1 MVIKTT
7 LEMQTSFLLVK
18 RRKKSDIFMMIQVLQ
33 YLPVLA
39 VAMIVNILL
48 GMYNNISIEK
58 QNFDWKKLLQGAIKA
73 VIVALT
79 FLGLS
84 YCFDATG
91 AGIDLGTFELTPSLI
106 MISAISIYMV
116 KGVTTLASILGIK
129 TSNSIRENS
138 SVSTDTPDKTE
149 DTQEK

>member
-1 MVIKTT
+1 
-7 LEMQTSFLLVK
+7 
-18 RRKKSDIFMMIQVLQ
+18 MMIQVLQ

-58 QNFDWKKLLQGAIKA
+58 QNFDWKKLLQGGIKA

>member
-1 MVIKTT
+1 
-7 LEMQTSFLLVK
+7 
-18 RRKKSDIFMMIQVLQ
+18 MMIQVLQ

-58 QNFDWKKLLQGAIKA
+58 QNFDWKKLLQGGIKA

-116 KGVTTLASILGIK
+116 KGVTTLASIMGIK

>member
-1 MVIKTT
+1 
-7 LEMQTSFLLVK
+7 
-18 RRKKSDIFMMIQVLQ
+18 MMIQVLQ

-48 GMYNNISIEK
+48 GIYNNISIEK
-58 QNFDWKKLLQGAIKA
+58 QEFDWKKLLQGGIKA

-106 MISAISIYMV
+106 MISAISIYV
-116 KGVTTLASILGIK
+116 TKGVITLASILGVRK
-129 TSNSIRENS
+129 NV
-138 SVSTDTPDKTE
+138 SVSTTETTSSSLTTNTSTTVVQDNASQTTNTTENTTTDSETVAKTE
-149 DTQEK
+149 